1 MISTTEILDQLDA
14 GLAVGSSDCS
24 DEEEIGEKLSKAGV
38 KTYGWEPVG
47 TETQVFKEDFAKAI
61 RALGLQN
68 AQVEV
73 EGNPLEVFGAEIAYI
88 NGGDAI
94 GARLEFVLPKSIY
107 AGSALYGWLCAKC
120 HGAPKESEK
129 QGGELVLKE
138 AETKGKM
145 KYVPGAAGHDE
156 ESGIEFSLERLVK
169 ELLGMQG

>member
-1 MISTTEILDQLDA
+1 MISTTEILDQLNA

-61 RALGLQN
+61 RALGLRN
-68 AQVEV
+68 APVEV
-73 EGNPLEVFGAEIAYI
+73 EDNPLEGFGAEIAYI

-94 GARLEFVLPKSIY
+94 GARLEFVLPKSIST
-107 AGSALYGWLCAKC
+107 GGDLYGWLCANVMEC
-120 HGAPKESEK
+120 QKESGK
-129 QGGELVLKE
+129 PGGELVLKE
-138 AETKGKM
+138 TETKGKL

-156 ESGIEFSLERLVK
+156 EGGIEFSLERLVK
-169 ELLGMQG
+169 ELLGM